1 MPSSFFIYNS
11 TTQSLTINV
20 LAKPSSKQNK
30 ISEAVE
36 IEINGIP
43 KKFIKIH
50 IKAPP
55 ESGKANQKLI
65 DFLSKYLLTPKSN
78 IKIIFGHTS
87 KCKILIVS
95 QCNPKTIEKICE
107 IYHQN
112 I

>member
-1 MPSSFFIYNS
+1 
-11 TTQSLTINV
+11 

-30 ISEAVE
+30 ISEALEV
-36 IEINGIP
+36 EINGVS
-43 KKFIKIH
+43 KTFIKIQ

-55 ESGKANQKLI
+55 ESGKANKELI

-87 KCKILIVS
+87 KYKILSVS
-95 QCNPKTIEKICE
+95 KCNSKTIEKICE
-107 IYHQN
+107 ISAQK